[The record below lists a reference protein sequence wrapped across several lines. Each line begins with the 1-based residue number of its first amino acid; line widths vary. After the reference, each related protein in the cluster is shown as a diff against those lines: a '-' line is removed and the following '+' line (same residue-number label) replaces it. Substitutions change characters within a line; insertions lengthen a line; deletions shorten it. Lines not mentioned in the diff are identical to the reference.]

1 MKETAASKTHAHHA
15 ATPEVKNVLVL
26 QGGGAL
32 GAYHIGAYQALHE
45 LGFEPDWVTGISIGA
60 LNAAVLATNKPEDR
74 LRKMVEF
81 WDDIARPDGAAAS
94 YSGAY
99 RAMYNK
105 SVVAKSMLQG
115 LPNFWTPRVNVMMGM
130 GGVEVQF
137 ANPTETSY
145 YDTSPMLDTLR
156 RHCNFA
162 WHNQGHGARLSLGA
176 TRVDTG
182 KLEFFDSLN
191 CQIGPAHALA
201 SGSLPPGFPAT
212 EINGKYYWDGGCVTN
227 TPLQAVLDDTHETAD
242 LRVFMVDLWGA
253 HGRLPTTMDGVA
265 WRQKEIQYAS
275 RMDQHGT
282 LRKYQKLFGRLLHS
296 PECAGIHGLLHG
308 WAEEVLGRR
317 LRNIDIHTITYRHT
331 GEESSFSDAE
341 FSAGSIK
348 RRREM
353 GYVDMLEKLDRV
365 QAAEQA
371 AQRHP
376 ADTRKVTS

>member
-1 MKETAASKTHAHHA
+1 MKEHVSTKAVSH
-15 ATPEVKNVLVL
+15 PSVKNVLVL

-74 LRKMVEF
+74 LRKMTEF
-81 WDDIARPDGAAAS
+81 WKDISRPDGAAAHCT
-94 YSGAY
+94 GHY
-99 RAMYNK
+99 RSLYNK

-130 GGVEVQF
+130 GGAEVQF
-137 ANPTETSY
+137 SKPTEASY
-145 YDTSPMLDTLR
+145 YDTSPMLDTLA

-162 WHNQGHGARLSLGA
+162 WHHQGHGARLSLGA

-182 KLEFFDSLN
+182 KLEFFDSLHTPLR
-191 CQIGPAHALA
+191 PAHALA

-212 EINGKYYWDGGCVTN
+212 EIDGRFYWDGGCVTN

-253 HGRLPTTMDGVA
+253 HGQAPVTMDGVA

-275 RMDQHGT
+275 RMEQHST

-296 PECAGIHGLLHG
+296 PECAPVHDLLHG

-341 FSAGSIK
+341 FSEGSIN

-353 GYVDMLEKLDRV
+353 GYVDMLAKLEQVASAEKTDLRPNHRDSHR
-365 QAAEQA
+365 A
-371 AQRHP
+371 
-376 ADTRKVTS
+376 TS

>member
-1 MKETAASKTHAHHA
+1 MKEHVSAKAVSH
-15 ATPEVKNVLVL
+15 PPVKNVLVL

-74 LRKMVEF
+74 LRKMTEF
-81 WDDIARPDGAAAS
+81 WKDITRPDGAAAHCT
-94 YSGAY
+94 GHY
-99 RAMYNK
+99 RSLYNK

-115 LPNFWTPRVNVMMGM
+115 VPNFWTPRVNVMMGM
-130 GGVEVQF
+130 GGAEVQF
-137 ANPTETSY
+137 SKPTEASY
-145 YDTSPMLDTLR
+145 YDTSPMLDTLA

-162 WHNQGHGARLSLGA
+162 WHHQGHGARLSLGA

-182 KLEFFDSLN
+182 KLEFFDSLHTPLR
-191 CQIGPAHALA
+191 PAHALA

-212 EINGKYYWDGGCVTN
+212 EIDGRFYWDGGCVTN

-253 HGRLPTTMDGVA
+253 HGQAPVTMDGVA

-275 RMDQHGT
+275 RMEQHST

-296 PECAGIHGLLHG
+296 PECAPVHDLLHG

-341 FSAGSIK
+341 FSEGSIN

-353 GYVDMLEKLDRV
+353 GYVDMLAKLEQVASTEKTDIRPSH
-365 QAAEQA
+365 
-371 AQRHP
+371 R
-376 ADTRKVTS
+376 VTS

>member
-1 MKETAASKTHAHHA
+1 MKEHVSAKAVSHPT
-15 ATPEVKNVLVL
+15 VKNVLVL

-32 GAYHIGAYQALHE
+32 GAYHIGAYEALHE

-74 LRKMVEF
+74 LRKMTEF
-81 WDDIARPDGAAAS
+81 WKDISRPDGAAAHCT
-94 YSGAY
+94 GHY
-99 RAMYNK
+99 RSLYNK

-130 GGVEVQF
+130 GGAEVQF
-137 ANPTETSY
+137 SNPTEASY
-145 YDTSPMLDTLR
+145 YDTSPMLDTLA

-162 WHNQGHGARLSLGA
+162 WHHQGHGARLSLGA

-182 KLEFFDSLN
+182 KLEFFDSLHTPLR
-191 CQIGPAHALA
+191 PAHALA

-212 EINGKYYWDGGCVTN
+212 EIDGRFYWDGGCVTN
-227 TPLQAVLDDTHETAD
+227 TPLQAVLDDTHGTAD

-253 HGRLPTTMDGVA
+253 HGQAPVTMDGVA

-275 RMDQHGT
+275 RMEQHST

-296 PECAGIHGLLHG
+296 PECAPVHDLLHG

-341 FSAGSIK
+341 FSEGSIK

-353 GYVDMLEKLDRV
+353 GYVDMLAKLEQVASAEKIDIRPNHRNGHRV
-365 QAAEQA
+365 TA
-371 AQRHP
+371 
-376 ADTRKVTS
+376 

>member
-1 MKETAASKTHAHHA
+1 MA
-15 ATPEVKNVLVL
+15 
-26 QGGGAL
+26 
-32 GAYHIGAYQALHE
+32 
-45 LGFEPDWVTGISIGA
+45 
-60 LNAAVLATNKPEDR
+60 
-74 LRKMVEF
+74 
-81 WDDIARPDGAAAS
+81 
-94 YSGAY
+94 
-99 RAMYNK
+99 
-105 SVVAKSMLQG
+105 
-115 LPNFWTPRVNVMMGM
+115 
-130 GGVEVQF
+130 
-137 ANPTETSY
+137 
-145 YDTSPMLDTLR
+145 LR
-156 RHCNFA
+156 R
-162 WHNQGHGARLSLGA
+162 LL
-176 TRVDTG
+176 
-182 KLEFFDSLN
+182 
-191 CQIGPAHALA
+191 
-201 SGSLPPGFPAT
+201 
-212 EINGKYYWDGGCVTN
+212 
-227 TPLQAVLDDTHETAD
+227 
-242 LRVFMVDLWGA
+242 
-253 HGRLPTTMDGVA
+253 GRLPTTMDGVA